1 MTESKVRK
9 HNKVFNTLPVPESGD
24 QLGFGD
30 DLIEAFYKLTPDE
43 REIVMDIVDRLKP
56 GVTAYDFDDFDLQP
70 AAMKLLTYHR
80 LVLHN
85 GDKQNSVL
93 YARWLSSIT
102 MIEKRMTLHLDPGVV
117 PHLERLRN
125 HQQEDSERA
134 SVKLASQ
141 YSIRLYEWAWKWR
154 HIVLK
159 RISIPQ
165 IRKVL
170 GVDEVTD
177 AQGNIISEK
186 CLVHWPNLKQ
196 RAIDRAL
203 HEINEK
209 TDLSIRLVAVGQ
221 AKYRRVL
228 SLAFE
233 IKEKKRKP
241 KPNGS
246 AAT

>member
-1 MTESKVRK
+1 
-9 HNKVFNTLPVPESGD
+9 
-24 QLGFGD
+24 
-30 DLIEAFYKLTPDE
+30 
-43 REIVMDIVDRLKP
+43 
-56 GVTAYDFDDFDLQP
+56 
-70 AAMKLLTYHR
+70 MKLLTYHR
-80 LVLHN
+80 LVLN
-85 GDKQNSVL
+85 NTDKQHSVL

-102 MIEKRMTLHLDPGVV
+102 MVEKKMVLHVDPGLLPHLDK
-117 PHLERLRN
+117 LREH
-125 HQQEDSERA
+125 HQSDAERA

-154 HIVLK
+154 HVGLK

-170 GVDEVTD
+170 GVDEVRD
-177 AQGNIISEK
+177 AQGNIVSEK

-196 RAIDRAL
+196 RAIDRAI

-209 TDLSIRLVAVGQ
+209 TDLGLRLVAVGQ

-233 IKEKKRKP
+233 IREKKKRQKG
-241 KPNGS
+241 NGG
-246 AAT
+246 ATSG

>member
-1 MTESKVRK
+1 MRK
-9 HNKVFNTLPVPESGD
+9 HNKVFNALPVPEPVE

-30 DLIEAFYKLTPDE
+30 DLIEAFYKLTPSE
-43 REIVMDIVDRLKP
+43 REIVMSIVDRLKAS
-56 GVTAYDFDDFDLQP
+56 VTGYDFDDFDLQP

-85 GDKQNSVL
+85 GDRQNSVL

-102 MIEKRMTLHLDPGVV
+102 IIEKKMTLHIDPGLI
-117 PHLERLRN
+117 PHLERLKD
-125 HQQEDSERA
+125 HQKQDSERA

-154 HIVLK
+154 NIGLK

-170 GVDEVTD
+170 GVDEVLD
-177 AQGNIISEK
+177 VQGNIVSEK

-233 IKEKKRKP
+233 IKEKKRKS
-241 KPNGS
+241 KPNEL
-246 AAT
+246 ATVN

>member
-1 MTESKVRK
+1 MRK
-9 HNKVFNTLPVPESGD
+9 YNKVFNTLPVLEPVS
-24 QLGFGD
+24 QLGYGD
-30 DLIEAFYKLTPDE
+30 DLIEAFYKLTKDE
-43 REIVMDIVDRLKP
+43 RKIVMSVVNRLKP
-56 GVTAYDFDDFDLQP
+56 GVTAYDFDDFGLQP

-102 MIEKRMTLHLDPGVV
+102 LVEKRMVLHLDPGVV
-117 PHLERLRN
+117 PHLERLKS
-125 HQQEDSERA
+125 HQKEDSERA

-154 HIVLK
+154 HVVLK

-177 AQGNIISEK
+177 EQGNVISEK

-233 IKEKKRKP
+233 IKEKKRKA

-246 AAT
+246 PAV

>member
-1 MTESKVRK
+1 VRK
-9 HNKVFNTLPVPESGD
+9 HNKVFNTLPIPGPAG

-30 DLIEAFYKLTPDE
+30 DLIEAFYKLTPNE
-43 REIVMDIVDRLKP
+43 REIVMSIVNRLKAAA
-56 GVTAYDFDDFDLQP
+56 TAYDFDDFDLQA

-85 GDKQNSVL
+85 GDRQNSVL

-102 MIEKRMTLHLDPGVV
+102 IVGKKMTLHIDPGLV
-117 PHLERLRN
+117 PHLERLKD
-125 HQQEDSERA
+125 HQKEDSERA

-154 HIVLK
+154 NIGLK

-165 IRKVL
+165 LRKVL
-170 GVDEVTD
+170 GVDEVRD
-177 AQGNIISEK
+177 PQGNIISEK

-209 TDLSIRLVAVGQ
+209 TDLGIRLVAVGQ

-233 IKEKKRKP
+233 IKEKRRKS
-241 KPNGS
+241 KSNGS
-246 AAT
+246 TATNG

>member
-1 MTESKVRK
+1 VRK
-9 HNKVFNTLPVPESGD
+9 HNKFFHTLPVPEPAE

-30 DLIEAFYKLTPDE
+30 DLIEAFYKLTPSE
-43 REIVMDIVDRLKP
+43 REIVMSIVDRLKP
-56 GVTAYDFDDFDLQP
+56 SVTAYSFDDFDLQA

-85 GDKQNSVL
+85 SDRQNSVL

-102 MIEKRMTLHLDPGVV
+102 VVDKKMTLHIDPGLV
-117 PHLERLRN
+117 PHLERLKD
-125 HQQEDSERA
+125 HQEQDSERA
-134 SVKLASQ
+134 RVKLASQ

-154 HIVLK
+154 NIGLK

-170 GVDEVTD
+170 GVDEVRD
-177 AQGNIISEK
+177 SQGNIISEK

-203 HEINEK
+203 HEINDK
-209 TDLSIRLVAVGQ
+209 TDLGIRLVAVGQ

-233 IKEKKRKP
+233 IKEKRRRSKS
-241 KPNGS
+241 NGS
-246 AAT
+246 ISG

>member
-1 MTESKVRK
+1 
-9 HNKVFNTLPVPESGD
+9 
-24 QLGFGD
+24 
-30 DLIEAFYKLTPDE
+30 
-43 REIVMDIVDRLKP
+43 
-56 GVTAYDFDDFDLQP
+56 
-70 AAMKLLTYHR
+70 

-102 MIEKRMTLHLDPGVV
+102 IVGKSMTLHLDPGLV
-117 PHLERLRN
+117 PHLERLKS
-125 HQQEDSERA
+125 HQKEDSERA

-159 RISIPQ
+159 RISVPQ

-177 AQGNIISEK
+177 AQGNVISEK

-233 IKEKKRKP
+233 IKEKKRKA
-241 KPNGS
+241 KPNDSG
-246 AAT
+246 

>member
-1 MTESKVRK
+1 VRK
-9 HNKVFNTLPVPESGD
+9 YNKIFNTLPLPERQE

-43 REIVMDIVDRLKP
+43 RKIVLSIVDRLKP
-56 GVTAYDFDDFDLQP
+56 GVTAYDCDDLSLQQ
-70 AAMKLLTYHR
+70 AALKLLTYHR

-85 GDKQNSVL
+85 NDKQNAVL

-102 MIEKRMTLHLDPGVV
+102 VVERKMVLHIDPGLVT
-117 PHLERLRN
+117 HLERLKK
-125 HQQEDSERA
+125 HQKRDSERVG
-134 SVKLASQ
+134 VKLASQ

-154 HIVLK
+154 QIGLK

-170 GVDEVTD
+170 GVDEIRD
-177 AQGNIISEK
+177 PQGNIISEK

-233 IKEKKRKP
+233 IKEQEKKRKG
-241 KPNGS
+241 KSKG
-246 AAT
+246 AVH

>member
-1 MTESKVRK
+1 VRK
-9 HNKVFNTLPVPESGD
+9 HNKVFGALPPPATAE

-30 DLIEAFYKLTPDE
+30 DLIEAYYKLTPDE
-43 REIVMDIVDRLKP
+43 REIIMSIVDRLKP
-56 GVTAYDFDDFDLQP
+56 GVTSFESNEFDLEP

-85 GDKQNSVL
+85 NDKQNSVL
-93 YARWLSSIT
+93 FARWLSSIVKVDSK
-102 MIEKRMTLHLDPGVV
+102 MVLHVDPGLL
-117 PHLERLRN
+117 PHLERLR
-125 HQQEDSERA
+125 HHHKADSERA

-141 YSIRLYEWAWKWR
+141 YSIRLYEWAWRWR
-154 HIVLK
+154 QVGLK

-165 IRKVL
+165 IRKIL
-170 GVDEVTD
+170 GVDEVRD
-177 AQGNIISEK
+177 AQGNVISEK

-203 HEINEK
+203 YEINQK
-209 TDLSIRLVAVGQ
+209 TDLAIRLVAVGQ

-233 IKEKKRKP
+233 IKEKRRKSRG
-241 KPNGS
+241 NGARAS
-246 AAT
+246 

>member
-1 MTESKVRK
+1 MSI
-9 HNKVFNTLPVPESGD
+9 L
-24 QLGFGD
+24 
-30 DLIEAFYKLTPDE
+30 
-43 REIVMDIVDRLKP
+43 DRLKP
-56 GVTAYDFDDFDLQP
+56 GVTGYDFEDFDLQP
-70 AAMKLLTYHR
+70 AVLKLLTYHR
-80 LVLHN
+80 LCLHN
-85 GDKQNSVL
+85 WGNQNSVL
-93 YARWLSSIT
+93 YARWLSCVT
-102 MIEKRMTLHLDPGVV
+102 VVEKKMILHIDPGLHR
-117 PHLERLRN
+117 HLERLKN
-125 HQQEDSERA
+125 HQKEDSERP

-154 HIVLK
+154 HVVLK

-177 AQGNIISEK
+177 AQGNVISEK

-203 HEINEK
+203 HEINDK

-241 KPNGS
+241 KANGS
-246 AAT
+246 GAAN

>member
-1 MTESKVRK
+1 M
-9 HNKVFNTLPVPESGD
+9 PVLEPVS
-24 QLGFGD
+24 QLGYGD
-30 DLIEAFYKLTPDE
+30 DLIEAFYKLTKDE
-43 REIVMDIVDRLKP
+43 RKIVMSVVNRLKL

-102 MIEKRMTLHLDPGVV
+102 LVENRMILHLDPGVV
-117 PHLERLRN
+117 PHLERLKN
-125 HQQEDSERA
+125 HQKQDSERA

-154 HIVLK
+154 HVVLK

-177 AQGNIISEK
+177 EQGNVISEK

-209 TDLSIRLVAVGQ
+209 TDLS
-221 AKYRRVL
+221 
-228 SLAFE
+228 
-233 IKEKKRKP
+233 
-241 KPNGS
+241 
-246 AAT
+246 

>member
-1 MTESKVRK
+1 LPESKVRK
-9 HNKVFNTLPVPESGD
+9 HNKVFNTLPLPEPGD

-43 REIVMDIVDRLKP
+43 REIVMSIVDRLKP
-56 GVTAYDFDDFDLQP
+56 GLTAYDFDDFE
-70 AAMKLLTYHR
+70 K
-80 LVLHN
+80 
-85 GDKQNSVL
+85 K
-93 YARWLSSIT
+93 
-102 MIEKRMTLHLDPGVV
+102 MILHLDPGVV
-117 PHLERLRN
+117 PHLERLKD
-125 HQQEDSERA
+125 HQREDSDRA

-154 HIVLK
+154 HVVLK

-177 AQGNIISEK
+177 GQGNVISEK

-203 HEINEK
+203 NEINEK
-209 TDLSIRLVAVGQ
+209 TDLSIRLIAVGQ

-233 IKEKKRKP
+233 IKEKRRKA
-241 KPNGS
+241 KSNGS
-246 AAT
+246 VPAN

>member
-1 MTESKVRK
+1 VRK
-9 HNKVFNTLPVPESGD
+9 HNKVFNTLPVPEPVE

-30 DLIEAFYKLTPDE
+30 DLIEAFYKLTPNE
-43 REIVMDIVDRLKP
+43 REIVMSIVDRLKAS
-56 GVTAYDFDDFDLQP
+56 VTAYEFDDFDLQA

-85 GDKQNSVL
+85 SDRQNSVL

-102 MIEKRMTLHLDPGVV
+102 IVEKKMILHIDPGLV
-117 PHLERLRN
+117 PHLERLKD
-125 HQQEDSERA
+125 HQKEDSERA

-154 HIVLK
+154 NIGLK

-165 IRKVL
+165 IRKIL
-170 GVDEVTD
+170 GVDEVRD
-177 AQGNIISEK
+177 SQGNVLSEK

-203 HEINEK
+203 NEINEK

-233 IKEKKRKP
+233 IKEKRRRSKS
-241 KPNGS
+241 NGS
-246 AAT
+246 PVAN

>member
-1 MTESKVRK
+1 MQR
-9 HNKVFNTLPVPESGD
+9 
-24 QLGFGD
+24 
-30 DLIEAFYKLTPDE
+30 
-43 REIVMDIVDRLKP
+43 
-56 GVTAYDFDDFDLQP
+56 
-70 AAMKLLTYHR
+70 
-80 LVLHN
+80 
-85 GDKQNSVL
+85 
-93 YARWLSSIT
+93 
-102 MIEKRMTLHLDPGVV
+102 HLDPGVV
-117 PHLERLRN
+117 PHLERLKN
-125 HQQEDSERA
+125 HQKEDSERA

-141 YSIRLYEWAWKWR
+141 YSIRLYEWAARWR

-177 AQGNIISEK
+177 TQGNIISEK

-233 IKEKKRKP
+233 IKEKKKTARTTGAPVAK
-241 KPNGS
+241 
-246 AAT
+246 

>member
-1 MTESKVRK
+1 MRK
-9 HNKVFNTLPVPESGD
+9 HNKVFNTLPVPEPVE

-30 DLIEAFYKLTPDE
+30 DLIEAFYKLTPNE
-43 REIVMDIVDRLKP
+43 REIVMSIVHRLKAS
-56 GVTAYDFDDFDLQP
+56 VTAYDFDDFDLQA

-85 GDKQNSVL
+85 SDRQNSVL

-102 MIEKRMTLHLDPGVV
+102 MVEKRMTLHIDPGLV
-117 PHLERLRN
+117 PHLERLKD
-125 HQQEDSERA
+125 HQKQDSERA

-154 HIVLK
+154 NIGLK

-170 GVDEVTD
+170 GVDEVRD
-177 AQGNIISEK
+177 PQGNVLSEK

-233 IKEKKRKP
+233 IKEKRRRSRS
-241 KPNGS
+241 NGW
-246 AAT
+246 TGTN

>member
-1 MTESKVRK
+1 VRRY
-9 HNKVFNTLPVPESGD
+9 NKVFGALPLPESPE

-43 REIVMDIVDRLKP
+43 RRIVMSIVERLRP
-56 GVTAYDFDDFDLQP
+56 GVTAFDFQDFDLEP

-102 MIEKRMTLHLDPGVV
+102 MVEKKMIRHIDPGLQLHLG
-117 PHLERLRN
+117 RLRN
-125 HQQEDSERA
+125 HQKADSERA

-154 HIVLK
+154 HVGLK

-170 GVDEVTD
+170 GVDEVRD
-177 AQGNIISEK
+177 AQGSIISER

-209 TDLSIRLVAVGQ
+209 TDLSMRLVAVGQ

-233 IKEKKRKP
+233 IKEKKKKSRS
-241 KPNGS
+241 NGMNS
-246 AAT
+246 PT

>member
-1 MTESKVRK
+1 VRK
-9 HNKVFNTLPVPESGD
+9 HNKVFNALPAPEPPE

-30 DLIEAFYKLTPDE
+30 DLIEAFYKLTPNE
-43 REIVMDIVDRLKP
+43 REIVMSIVDRLKASL
-56 GVTAYDFDDFDLQP
+56 TAYDFDDFDLQA

-85 GDKQNSVL
+85 SDRQNSVL

-102 MIEKRMTLHLDPGVV
+102 MVEKKMTLHIDPGLVS
-117 PHLERLRN
+117 HLERLKD
-125 HQQEDSERA
+125 HQKQDSERA

-154 HIVLK
+154 NIGLK

-170 GVDEVTD
+170 GVDEVRD

-233 IKEKKRKP
+233 IKEKRRKS
-241 KPNGS
+241 KSNGS
-246 AAT
+246 TTAN

>member
-1 MTESKVRK
+1 MRK
-9 HNKVFNTLPVPESGD
+9 YNKVFGTLPLSDRED

-30 DLIEAFYKLTPDE
+30 DLIEAYYKLTKNE
-43 REIVMDIVDRLKP
+43 RSIVMSIVDRLKP
-56 GVTAYDFDDFDLQP
+56 GVTAFEFDDFGLQP
-70 AAMKLLTYHR
+70 AALKLLTYHR

-93 YARWLSSIT
+93 YARWLSAIT
-102 MIEKRMTLHLDPGVV
+102 MVEKKMILHIDPGLHR
-117 PHLERLRN
+117 HLERLKD
-125 HQQEDSERA
+125 HQREDAERS

-154 HIVLK
+154 NVGLK
-159 RISIPQ
+159 RISIPK
-165 IRKVL
+165 IRQVL
-170 GVDEVTD
+170 GVDEVRD
-177 AQGNIISEK
+177 AQGNIVSEK

-209 TDLSIRLVAVGQ
+209 TDLGIRLVAVGQ

-233 IKEKKRKP
+233 IKEKKKRTRG
-241 KPNGS
+241 NG
-246 AAT
+246 AALTK

>member
-1 MTESKVRK
+1 MS
-9 HNKVFNTLPVPESGD
+9 
-24 QLGFGD
+24 
-30 DLIEAFYKLTPDE
+30 
-43 REIVMDIVDRLKP
+43 IVDRLKAS
-56 GVTAYDFDDFDLQP
+56 VTGYDFDDFDLQP

-85 GDKQNSVL
+85 GDRQNSVL

-102 MIEKRMTLHLDPGVV
+102 IIEKKMTLHIDPGLI
-117 PHLERLRN
+117 PHLERLKD
-125 HQQEDSERA
+125 HQKQDSERA

-154 HIVLK
+154 NIGLK

-170 GVDEVTD
+170 GVDEVLD
-177 AQGNIISEK
+177 VQGNIVSEK

-233 IKEKKRKP
+233 IKEKKRKS
-241 KPNGS
+241 KPNEL
-246 AAT
+246 ATVN

>member
-1 MTESKVRK
+1 VRK
-9 HNKVFNTLPVPESGD
+9 YNKVFNTLPVLEPVG
-24 QLGFGD
+24 QLGYGD
-30 DLIEAFYKLTPDE
+30 DLIEAFYKLTKDE
-43 REIVMDIVDRLKP
+43 RKIVMSVVNRLKP
-56 GVTAYDFDDFDLQP
+56 GVTAYDFDDFGLQP

-102 MIEKRMTLHLDPGVV
+102 LVEKRMVLHLDPGVV
-117 PHLERLRN
+117 PHLERLKN
-125 HQQEDSERA
+125 HQKEDSERA

-154 HIVLK
+154 HVVLK

-177 AQGNIISEK
+177 EQGSVISEK

-233 IKEKKRKP
+233 IKEKKRKA

-246 AAT
+246 PTV

>member
-1 MTESKVRK
+1 MRK
-9 HNKVFNTLPVPESGD
+9 HNKVFNALPVPEPVE

-30 DLIEAFYKLTPDE
+30 DLIEAFYKLTPSE
-43 REIVMDIVDRLKP
+43 REIVMSIVDRLKAS
-56 GVTAYDFDDFDLQP
+56 VTGYDFDDFDLQP

-85 GDKQNSVL
+85 GDRQNSVL

-102 MIEKRMTLHLDPGVV
+102 IIEKKMTLHIDPGLI
-117 PHLERLRN
+117 PHLERLKD
-125 HQQEDSERA
+125 HQKQDSERA

-154 HIVLK
+154 NIGLK

-170 GVDEVTD
+170 GVDEVRD
-177 AQGNIISEK
+177 VQGNIVSEK

-233 IKEKKRKP
+233 IKEKKRKS
-241 KPNGS
+241 KPS
-246 AAT
+246 ELATVN

>member
-1 MTESKVRK
+1 
-9 HNKVFNTLPVPESGD
+9 
-24 QLGFGD
+24 
-30 DLIEAFYKLTPDE
+30 
-43 REIVMDIVDRLKP
+43 VMSIVDRLRAS
-56 GVTAYDFDDFDLQP
+56 VTAYDFDDFDLQA

-85 GDKQNSVL
+85 NDRQNSVL

-102 MIEKRMTLHLDPGVV
+102 MVEKKMTLHIDPGLV
-117 PHLERLRN
+117 PHLERLKD
-125 HQQEDSERA
+125 HQKEDSERA

-154 HIVLK
+154 NIGLK

-170 GVDEVTD
+170 GVDEVRD
-177 AQGNIISEK
+177 AQGNIMSEK

-203 HEINEK
+203 HEINDK

-233 IKEKKRKP
+233 IKEKRRKSRS
-241 KPNGS
+241 NGS
-246 AAT
+246 GAAN

>member
-1 MTESKVRK
+1 VRK
-9 HNKVFNTLPVPESGD
+9 YNKVFNTLPVLEPVSL
-24 QLGFGD
+24 LGYGD
-30 DLIEAFYKLTPDE
+30 DLIEAFYKLTKDE
-43 REIVMDIVDRLKP
+43 RKIVMSIVNRLKP
-56 GVTAYDFDDFDLQP
+56 GVTAYDFEDFGLQP

-102 MIEKRMTLHLDPGVV
+102 LVEKRMVLHLDPGVV
-117 PHLERLRN
+117 PHLERLKN
-125 HQQEDSERA
+125 HQKEDSERA

-154 HIVLK
+154 HVVLK

-177 AQGNIISEK
+177 EQGNVISEK

-233 IKEKKRKP
+233 IKEKKRKV

-246 AAT
+246 SAV

>member
-1 MTESKVRK
+1 
-9 HNKVFNTLPVPESGD
+9 
-24 QLGFGD
+24 
-30 DLIEAFYKLTPDE
+30 
-43 REIVMDIVDRLKP
+43 
-56 GVTAYDFDDFDLQP
+56 
-70 AAMKLLTYHR
+70 
-80 LVLHN
+80 VLHN

-102 MIEKRMTLHLDPGVV
+102 LVEKRMVLHLDPGVV
-117 PHLERLRN
+117 PHLERLKN
-125 HQQEDSERA
+125 HQKEDSERA

-154 HIVLK
+154 HVVLK

-170 GVDEVTD
+170 GVDDVTD
-177 AQGNIISEK
+177 EQGNVISEK

-233 IKEKKRKP
+233 IKEKNRKA

-246 AAT
+246 PAV

>member
-1 MTESKVRK
+1 LTESKVRK
-9 HNKVFNTLPVPESGD
+9 HNKVFNTLPLPETGD

-56 GVTAYDFDDFDLQP
+56 GVTAYEFDDFDLQP

-102 MIEKRMTLHLDPGVV
+102 MV
-117 PHLERLRN
+117 
-125 HQQEDSERA
+125 DSERA

-177 AQGNIISEK
+177 GQGNIISEK

-209 TDLSIRLVAVGQ
+209 TDLSIRLIAVGQ

-233 IKEKKRKP
+233 IKEKKRKA
-241 KPNGS
+241 KSNG
-246 AAT
+246 AAAN

>member
-1 MTESKVRK
+1 VRK
-9 HNKVFNTLPVPESGD
+9 HNKVFYALPVPEPAE

-30 DLIEAFYKLTPDE
+30 DLIEAFYKLTPKE
-43 REIVMDIVDRLKP
+43 REIVMSVVDRLKAS
-56 GVTAYDFDDFDLQP
+56 VTGYDFDDFDLQP

-85 GDKQNSVL
+85 GDRQNSVL
-93 YARWLSSIT
+93 FARWLSSIT
-102 MIEKRMTLHLDPGVV
+102 IIEKKMTLHIDPGLI
-117 PHLERLRN
+117 PHLERLKD
-125 HQQEDSERA
+125 HQKQDSERA

-154 HIVLK
+154 NIGLK

-170 GVDEVTD
+170 GVDEVRD
-177 AQGNIISEK
+177 VQGNIVSEK

-209 TDLSIRLVAVGQ
+209 TELSIRLVAVGQ

-233 IKEKKRKP
+233 IKEKKRKS
-241 KPNGS
+241 KSNEL
-246 AAT
+246 ATVS

>member
-1 MTESKVRK
+1 VRK
-9 HNKVFNTLPVPESGD
+9 HNKVFSALPVPEPVE

-30 DLIEAFYKLTPDE
+30 DLIEAFYKLTPNE
-43 REIVMDIVDRLKP
+43 REIVMSIVDRLKP
-56 GVTAYDFDDFDLQP
+56 SVTAYDFDDFDLQTP
-70 AAMKLLTYHR
+70 AMKLLTYHR

-85 GDKQNSVL
+85 SDRQNSVL

-102 MIEKRMTLHLDPGVV
+102 ILEKRMTLHIDPGLV
-117 PHLERLRN
+117 PHLERLKD
-125 HQQEDSERA
+125 HQKEDSERA
-134 SVKLASQ
+134 GVKLASQ

-154 HIVLK
+154 HIGLK

-170 GVDEVTD
+170 GVDEVRD
-177 AQGNIISEK
+177 PQGNVLSEK

-233 IKEKKRKP
+233 IKEKRRKSRS
-241 KPNGS
+241 NGS
-246 AAT
+246 TAAN

>member
-1 MTESKVRK
+1 VRK
-9 HNKVFNTLPVPESGD
+9 YNKVFNTLPVLEPVS
-24 QLGFGD
+24 QLGYGD
-30 DLIEAFYKLTPDE
+30 DLIEAFYKLTKDE
-43 REIVMDIVDRLKP
+43 RKIVMSVVNRLKL

-102 MIEKRMTLHLDPGVV
+102 LVENRMILHLDPGVV
-117 PHLERLRN
+117 PHLERLKN
-125 HQQEDSERA
+125 HQKQDSERA

-154 HIVLK
+154 HVVLK

-177 AQGNIISEK
+177 EQGNVISEK

-233 IKEKKRKP
+233 IKEKKRKA
-241 KPNGS
+241 KTNGS
-246 AAT
+246 PAL